1 MYHFIQNLKM
11 KKILMFTFIAM
22 ISKTNAQTS
31 IIQDSIQNQEI
42 LEVSAEKHIQLAEKI
57 LNKKG
62 WINNRNS
69 YYTRGM
75 LGFIKGVYS
84 GDKKLFVLAEF
95 KNTTNINYDIESI
108 SFLSNPIKKKVKQ
121 IEADEKIYIPIY
133 QSEGEIVD
141 KKSTKRIVFVFE
153 KFTIS
158 DNKNIILI
166 MNEVDGERTIS
177 LKIKPQYISNAEF
190 IN

>member
-1 MYHFIQNLKM
+1 MYHFIQNLNM
-11 KKILMFTFIAM
+11 KKILMLAIIIM
-22 ISKTNAQTS
+22 ISKINAQNS
-31 IIQDSIQNQEI
+31 VPQDSIQKQEI
-42 LEVSAEKHIQLAEKI
+42 LEVSTERHIQLAEKI
-57 LNKKG
+57 LNKRG

-69 YYTRGM
+69 FYTRGM

-108 SFLSNPIKKKVKQ
+108 SFLSNPIKNKVKQ
-121 IEADEKIYIPIY
+121 IEPDEKIYMPIY
-133 QSEGEIVD
+133 QTEGEAID
-141 KKSTKRIVFVFE
+141 KKSTKTIVFIFE

-158 DNKNIILI
+158 DSKNIILI

>member
-1 MYHFIQNLKM
+1 MHHFIQNLEM
-11 KKILMFTFIAM
+11 KKILMVAFITM
-22 ISKTNAQTS
+22 ISKVSAQNS
-31 IIQDSIQNQEI
+31 VVQDSIQNQEI
-42 LEVSAEKHIQLAEKI
+42 LESSSEKHIQLAEKI

-69 YYTRGM
+69 FYTRGM

-84 GDKKLFVLAEF
+84 GDKKLFVLTEF

-108 SFLSNPIKKKVKQ
+108 SFLSNPIKNNVKQ
-121 IEADEKIYIPIY
+121 IEADEKIYLPIY
-133 QSEGEIVD
+133 QTDGEIID

-158 DNKNIILI
+158 DDKNIIVL

>member
-1 MYHFIQNLKM
+1 MHDFIQNLKM
-11 KKILMFTFIAM
+11 KKILMVAFITM
-22 ISKTNAQTS
+22 ISKISAQNS
-31 IIQDSIQNQEI
+31 VVQDSIQNQEI
-42 LEVSAEKHIQLAEKI
+42 LESSSEKHIQLAEKI

-69 YYTRGM
+69 FYTRGM

-84 GDKKLFVLAEF
+84 GDKKLFVLTEF

-108 SFLSNPIKKKVKQ
+108 SFLSNPIKNNVKQ
-121 IEADEKIYIPIY
+121 IEADEKIYLPIY
-133 QSEGEIVD
+133 QTDGEIID

-158 DNKNIILI
+158 DDKNIIVL

>member
-1 MYHFIQNLKM
+1 MHDFIQNLKM
-11 KKILMFTFIAM
+11 KKILMVAFITM
-22 ISKTNAQTS
+22 ISKVSAQNS
-31 IIQDSIQNQEI
+31 VVQDSIQNQEI
-42 LEVSAEKHIQLAEKI
+42 LESSSEKHIQLAEKI

-69 YYTRGM
+69 FYTRGM

-84 GDKKLFVLAEF
+84 GDKKLFVLTEF

-108 SFLSNPIKKKVKQ
+108 SFLSNPIKNNVKQ
-121 IEADEKIYIPIY
+121 IEADEKIYLPIY
-133 QSEGEIVD
+133 QTDGEIID

-158 DNKNIILI
+158 DDKNIIVL

>member
-1 MYHFIQNLKM
+1 
-11 KKILMFTFIAM
+11 MFTFIAM

-42 LEVSAEKHIQLAEKI
+42 LEVSAEKHIQLVEKI

-108 SFLSNPIKKKVKQ
+108 SFLSNPIKNKVKQ
-121 IEADEKIYIPIY
+121 IEADEKIYMPIY